1 SDAAITFI
9 DSLSL
14 HDALPISLEVAD
26 EDTVETYYKDHNAL
40 FTMSIDEGKEV
51 SATEEIYDVIG
62 EDGALTGDA
71 LDTAISQEMTGKESF
86 NAAAI
91 LIPIVILILVLST
104 RSWFEPVLF
113 LTAIGI
119 SVIINLGTNI
129 FLGEISFISQAVA
142 PILQLAVSLDYA
154 IFLLHSFDDYRR
166 VDTPENAMRRAIR
179 RSFPAVAA
187 SAS

>member
-1 SDAAITFI
+1 TDILTPIEVI
-9 DSLSL
+9 DQ
-14 HDALPISLEVAD
+14 
-26 EDTVETYYKDHNAL
+26 DTVETYYKDDIAL
-40 FTMSIDEGKEV
+40 FTLEIEDGKEV
-51 SATEEIYDVIG
+51 EATDAIYDIIG
-62 EDGALTGDA
+62 SDNSMAGDA
-71 LDTAISQEMTGKESF
+71 LNTAISQQKTGEETF

-91 LIPIVILILVLST
+91 LIPVVILTLLLST

-166 VDTPENAMRRAIR
+166 VD
-179 RSFPAVAA
+179 
-187 SAS
+187 